1 MVVELCSKKKVGQFT
16 GYYYASSMAAQ
27 TVTPTLLGLL
37 LLSENIN
44 WSFLPIYAIMATSI
58 SLAIFIFVK
67 NVKTKKTEIKTGLEA
82 IGDED

>member
-1 MVVELCSKKKVGQFT
+1 
-16 GYYYASSMAAQ
+16 MAAQ

-44 WSFLPIYAIMATSI
+44 WSFLPIYAIIATSI

-82 IGDED
+82 LGDED